1 MLNLDTMA
9 RYLFELKRFFIIDWV
24 DGIIWNYFSFVL
36 SSHGVSRQTKHVY
49 FNISANFLVEKTLA
63 RDDLKRKLK
72 TPQNSIHS
80 LLIFTRG
87 E

>member
-49 FNISANFLVEKTLA
+49 FNISANFLVIKTLA

-72 TPQNSIHS
+72 TTQNSIHS